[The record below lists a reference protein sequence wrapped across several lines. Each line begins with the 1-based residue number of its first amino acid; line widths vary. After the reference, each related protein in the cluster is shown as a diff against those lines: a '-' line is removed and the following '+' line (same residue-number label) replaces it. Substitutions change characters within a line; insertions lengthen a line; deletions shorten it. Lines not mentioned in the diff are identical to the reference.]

1 MGPGRTGVKGVI
13 RDRAEAESLAR
24 AKRADEVGALN
35 RAMEKASLG
44 GKTWAEEEK
53 ARLQEQALQ
62 EARAGGSRARLAG
75 KGKFG
80 HLREVGVRSFVQAV
94 EQDRNVWVVLHIYD
108 SVRILS

>member
-24 AKRADEVGALN
+24 AKRANEIKDLN

-53 ARLQEQALQ
+53 ERLEEIQSSRRHGRGEDDSIHKNY
-62 EARAGGSRARLAG
+62 ERRIHGTIRATLIIIDVRRWLA
-75 KGKFG
+75 
-80 HLREVGVRSFVQAV
+80 
-94 EQDRNVWVVLHIYD
+94 
-108 SVRILS
+108 

>member
-24 AKRADEVGALN
+24 AKRAEEIRELN

-53 ARLQEQALQ
+53 ERLAELARLEGSSSVPKAS
-62 EARAGGSRARLAG
+62 RGGRFMCTNRV
-75 KGKFG
+75 K
-80 HLREVGVRSFVQAV
+80 
-94 EQDRNVWVVLHIYD
+94 
-108 SVRILS
+108 